1 MSLVAAPADR
11 RFRRAHVKPARR
23 RRLWRVLILPLLRY
37 GVAVALLAYIA
48 YRGADIALH
57 AHTLQ
62 VQRIVVKG
70 NERLSNEAVLAVLDG
85 LKGESLLWTDLDRWR
100 KRLLSSPWIRDAS
113 LRRSLPSTVEVS
125 VTERQPMGLAR
136 IEGALYLVDA
146 HGVVLDEYGP
156 RYADIDLPMIDG
168 LAASDETAPTT
179 DEGRAD
185 LAAQVITSLKTR
197 PEIAARLSQIDVRD
211 AHNAIV
217 ILTGDSAVI
226 QLGEEQFLPRLQ
238 SYLELAS
245 ALRERVAEIDS
256 VDLRFDGRIYVRP
269 PGKMPLPAALKTRR

>member
-37 GVAVALLAYIA
+37 GIAVALLAYIA

-70 NERLSNEAVLAVLDG
+70 NERLSNDAVLAVLDG

-113 LRRSLPSTVEVS
+113 LRRSLPSTVEVA

-136 IEGALYLVDA
+136 IDGALYLVDA

-269 PGKMPLPAALKTRR
+269 PGKMPLAAALKTRR